1 MQGICNFNT
10 NLNTPK
16 HSFSYRP
23 AV

>member
-1 MQGICNFNT
+1 MQGIDNFNT